1 MYGRQRSLRVAQ
13 RAALVQHEGMRKCI
27 ILGAGVLLL
36 AFARSATVPAQ
47 APALDAAF
55 WKQWGDGQAELSGY
69 ALVLPRYGQLR
80 RGSAVTVFVTET
92 FSNSLRVKADPGKH
106 PASDQFPV
114 MKLNLIE
121 DYQTGIYDYNDMT
134 STFVALAPENG
145 RPAGAPTKIAF
156 SSQEWC
162 GHTYQQLVF
171 DARAI
176 RTTSHSYF
184 DGEADQHGDLSYPN
198 DGLSDDELL
207 LWARGHAG
215 PRLAPGE
222 HRDVQIL
229 SSLQTVR
236 QQHQP
241 LSWRRATLSRSARPQ
256 QISVPA
262 GKFTVETWTAEISGA
277 VRRIYTEVAEPHR
290 VIRWEASNGERADL
304 LGSQRM
310 KYWEMNREG
319 FESALKKLGLS
330 PRPPR
335 TT

>member
-1 MYGRQRSLRVAQ
+1 MPRSCSN
-13 RAALVQHEGMRKCI
+13 EGMQRKTVLI
-27 ILGAGVLLL
+27 AGATLL
-36 AFARSATVPAQ
+36 ALARSATVPGQ
-47 APALDAAF
+47 ATAFDAAF

-69 ALVLPRYGQLR
+69 NLVFPRYGQLR
-80 RGSAVTVFVTET
+80 HGSAVTIFVTET

-106 PASDQFPV
+106 PATDQFPV
-114 MKLNLIE
+114 MKLNLVK

-134 STFVALAPENG
+134 SSFVALAPENG
-145 RPAGAPTKIAF
+145 RPAGSPTKISF

-162 GHTYQQLVF
+162 GHTYQQLLF

-176 RTTSHSYF
+176 RATSHSYF
-184 DGEADQHGDLSYPN
+184 DGDADQHGDLSYPS
-198 DGLSDDELL
+198 DGLSEDELL
-207 LWARGHAG
+207 LWARGQAG

-229 SSLQTVR
+229 TSLQTAR
-236 QQHQP
+236 QQHVP
-241 LSWRRATLSRSARPQ
+241 LSWRRATLSRSARQQ

-262 GKFTVETWTAEISGA
+262 GKFTVEAWTAEIPGG
-277 VRRIYTEVAEPHR
+277 VRRTIYAEAVEPHR
-290 VIRWEASNGERADL
+290 IVRWEASNGERAEL

-310 KYWEMNREG
+310 KYWEMNHEG
-319 FESALKKLGLS
+319 FETALKKLGLS